1 MCRTGSK
8 PFIIWTVRGDRA
20 TLNSGKGVLNGK
32 VICSQRLRSTDKAV
46 QEKVAA
52 LQSYINENFYTCSND
67 ILKGLGEMYVCDD
80 RFKKN
85 IDRVSGEGT
94 AEFVREAIFIYCDK

>member
-1 MCRTGSK
+1 MK
-8 PFIIWTVRGDRA
+8 QLPP
-20 TLNSGKGVLNGK
+20 
-32 VICSQRLRSTDKAV
+32 TDKAV
-46 QEKVAA
+46 QEKVTA
-52 LQSYINENFYTCSND
+52 LQADINDNFYTCSND

-85 IDRVSGEGT
+85 IDRVGGEGT